1 MHTDF
6 SQPSPSPDPA
16 PVAGGGSL
24 AGERAVD
31 LQVGMAMIAVGFFV
45 ASMGAVVAILAAE
58 FAVAPESLSWVGST
72 FGLGLLVVAATGR
85 WLLGRGPRVA
95 LTGSAVTFTVG
106 TLLVALS
113 PDLGAVFAGAILEG
127 VGAAVMVLVAPVMLI
142 TNADVR
148 LTRVN
153 AIASLIGIAASPLIG
168 AIAGTGTSG
177 RLGLLVLV
185 PVQVAL
191 LWLLAASRRPRRA
204 RVGNASGTAAT
215 APTGAASTDAAPA
228 EKRTRVRPATAAR
241 RWLAIVMSVSVE
253 FCYVVWGV
261 SRLLAAGL
269 DMTVAAM
276 LGIAFP
282 IGMTL
287 GRLAGPWLI
296 RRLPAVPFGAA
307 VAITGTLLVALTE
320 SWPSV
325 AAGLMVAGI
334 GVATLYPVTLAEL
347 MAVPGLQP
355 SHAASLGALAS
366 GTAIVLAPVG
376 LAALAGV
383 IDLRLAFLIP
393 IPLLV
398 ALVVLHG
405 RPART
410 RREPTFFEA
419 EA

>member
-1 MHTDF
+1 MHTDL
-6 SQPSPSPDPA
+6 SHPSVTPDPA
-16 PVAGGGSL
+16 PVPGGGRL
-24 AGERAVD
+24 TGERAVD
-31 LQVGMAMIAVGFFV
+31 LQVAMAMIAVGFFV

-72 FGLGLLVVAATGR
+72 FGLGLLVVAVTGR

-95 LTGSAVTFTVG
+95 LAGSAVTFTVG

-113 PDLGAVFAGAILEG
+113 ADLGLVFAGAILEG

-142 TNADVR
+142 ANADVR

-168 AIAGTGTSG
+168 AIAGTGVSG

-185 PVQVAL
+185 PVQAAL
-191 LWLLAASRRPRRA
+191 LWLLASSRPPRRDQA
-204 RVGNASGTAAT
+204 RDASGTAAT
-215 APTGAASTDAAPA
+215 ASAGAAATEGATEERPHL
-228 EKRTRVRPATAAR
+228 RPATAAR
-241 RWLAIVMSVSVE
+241 RWLAIVMAVSVE

-269 DMTVAAM
+269 DTTVAAM

-287 GRLAGPWLI
+287 GRFAGPWLI
-296 RRLPAVPFGAA
+296 RRVPAVPFGAA
-307 VAITGTLLVALTE
+307 LAIIGTLLVALTE

-325 AAGLMVAGI
+325 AAGLLIAGL

-347 MAVPGLQP
+347 MAVPGLRP

-398 ALVVLHG
+398 ALVMLHG
-405 RPART
+405 RPVRT